1 MGGVGVEE
9 DFLEQ
14 VVVFRHQSVSN
25 DHVALEGGAWGILVL
40 HHACKHEGARKWYR
54 QRIGDGLVVF
64 LKTVFAHMQ
73 MQLVIEVAEKHLSQ
87 MVAFGDDDG
96 VLVAQIAERCKWGQ
110 TWGANSQMGGHLWH
124 KTLAT
129 RFSPRQYLK

>member
-25 DHVALEGGAWGILVL
+25 GHVTLEGGAWGILVL

-87 MVAFGDDDG
+87 MVAFGDDNG
-96 VLVAQIAERCKWGQ
+96 VLVAQIAERCKCGAKHGMRTHKWVATCGIKLGQ
-110 TWGANSQMGGHLWH
+110 PGFHRGNI
-124 KTLAT
+124 
-129 RFSPRQYLK
+129 